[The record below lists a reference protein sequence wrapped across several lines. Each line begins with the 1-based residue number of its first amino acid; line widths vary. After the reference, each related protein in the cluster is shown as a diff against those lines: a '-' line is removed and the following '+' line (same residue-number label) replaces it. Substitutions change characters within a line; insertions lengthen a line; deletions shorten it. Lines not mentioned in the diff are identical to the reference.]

1 MKSEKI
7 VKIIEQSEFIRKLGE
22 MEKIFEEMDLSD
34 LKIDSDNG
42 QENKTDGNGEKPPEK
57 KNDEMPPESDK
68 KDASEKDDLVVSED
82 QIEEFVKKMSED
94 ERKIVQ
100 DALDLIKKYS
110 KDEPDEKDSSDN
122 SEKED
127 KKQDEQV
134 ADK

>member
-57 KNDEMPPESDK
+57 KNDEMPQESDK

-110 KDEPDEKDSSDN
+110 KDEPVEKDSSDN
-122 SEKED
+122 SEKEEKED
-127 KKQDEQV
+127 KKQDG
-134 ADK
+134 